1 MLMLHFQRLVV
12 GSLAHRAGTIQVNS
26 IIELNSF
33 PLVERSLLW
42 VDGLLLRLVILRRWL
57 VGPTA

>member
-12 GSLAHRAGTIQVNS
+12 GSLAHRAGTIQVDS
-26 IIELNSF
+26 IIELNAL
-33 PLVERSLLW
+33 PLVESSLLR
-42 VDGLLLRLVILRRWL
+42 VYSLLLRLVILRRWL